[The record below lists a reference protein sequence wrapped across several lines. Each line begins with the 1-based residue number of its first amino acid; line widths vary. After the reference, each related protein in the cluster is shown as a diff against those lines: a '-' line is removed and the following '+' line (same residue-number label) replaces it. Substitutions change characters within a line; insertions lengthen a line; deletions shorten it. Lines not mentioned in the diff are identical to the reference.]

1 MTGVTEGAEP
11 LPMTLRLAIGLLLA
25 EAAVVTVLAGAEIY
39 NATTASQVIW
49 RQAALVIGYASIM
62 AVLMWVSAWALSR
75 RHAWARGPAVVLE
88 LMLLP
93 IGYFMVSAGLVLVGV
108 PVLLLGLAGAALL
121 VAPATRAALGVK

>member
-1 MTGVTEGAEP
+1 VTDVTEGAGL
-11 LPMTLRLAIGLLLA
+11 LPATLRVAIVLLIG
-25 EAAVVTVLAGAEIY
+25 EAAVVTVLAGAEVY
-39 NATTASQVIW
+39 NAVTASRVIW
-49 RQAALVIGYASIM
+49 QQAGLVIGYASIM

-75 RHAWARGPAVVLE
+75 RHAWARGPAVVLQ

-108 PVLLLGLAGAALL
+108 PVLALGLLGAGLL